1 MNRVIQL
8 FIKLQR
14 ANLIDIWLTPH
25 DNSHSNNGAQRSDLI
40 HHLQALTIVTVK
52 HTNEEI
58 QKAFRMDAAGP
69 GSGVD
74 VSQNIGHHLPAS
86 QFASQNHNTSGN
98 ALSSASHAPLSS

>member
-25 DNSHSNNGAQRSDLI
+25 DSSHSTNGAHRSDLI
-40 HHLQALTIVTVK
+40 HHLHSLSIITVK

-58 QKAFRMDAAGP
+58 QRAFRIDACA
-69 GSGVD
+69 
-74 VSQNIGHHLPAS
+74 A
-86 QFASQNHNTSGN
+86 
-98 ALSSASHAPLSS
+98 